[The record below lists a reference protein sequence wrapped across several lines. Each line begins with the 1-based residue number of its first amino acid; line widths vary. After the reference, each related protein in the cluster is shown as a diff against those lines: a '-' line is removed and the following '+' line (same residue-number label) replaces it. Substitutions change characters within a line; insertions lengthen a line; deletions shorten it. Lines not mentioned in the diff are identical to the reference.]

1 MTNIMLFLGGVA
13 LFLYGISMM
22 SDYLKKVGGNKF
34 KQIIEKVVD
43 NPLSAILVGALITA
57 ITGSSS
63 AMVVL
68 IIGLVRA
75 GIINS
80 KQTVGLI
87 LGSNIGSTITAF
99 IISLP
104 ISDYAYL
111 ILFFG
116 VVLMFMGKTKIK
128 NIGGVMIGI
137 SLLFVGLNTMN
148 SGVQPIIENGFEAS
162 RFFNESFLGI
172 TSGFLFGTAFT
183 TIVQSSGATVAIVQ
197 KLYAMNTEIA
207 TISLKAAIPILIGA
221 NIGTTITGVLASLG
235 GNSES
240 RKASYT
246 HIIFNVFIAILFL
259 PLIGPFSNL
268 MTLFETKVLSQYS
281 MATLAF
287 AHLFMNLVGVIIAY
301 FLINQ
306 IVLLTEKLVPDKG
319 EKQRIVFDEKI
330 IEQSPS
336 VALDLS
342 RRGIKYLANLVY
354 EYFILTK
361 EYSFEYS
368 RATSDA
374 SNEYEEEIDEL
385 NGNIHNYLIKI
396 IRKGLSKEDT
406 KDLSTLLD
414 VTKDLERIGDHLT
427 NIIEFFNVRYN
438 ERHDL
443 SEEGKI
449 DLLAL
454 YDILNEMLIEVLKS
468 IDTDFKYTARN
479 INELEAQV
487 DILEK
492 TAKTNFSE
500 RLKAGDFEFYQTSNF
515 TDIVSDL
522 ERIGDHVYNIYNS
535 IIDPMSEKIEITGLK
550 VKGVNRDV

>member
-1 MTNIMLFLGGVA
+1 MTNIMLFLGGIA

-137 SLLFVGLNTMN
+137 SLLFLGLNTMN

-183 TIVQSSGATVAIVQ
+183 TIVQSSSATVAIVQ

-207 TISLKAAIPILIGA
+207 TFSLKAAIPILIGA

-259 PLIGPFSNL
+259 PLIGPFSSL
-268 MTLFETKVLSQYS
+268 MTLFEAKVLSQYS

-306 IVLLTEKLVPDKG
+306 IVFLTEKLVPDKG

-406 KDLSTLLD
+406 KDISTLLD

-492 TAKTNFSE
+492 IAKTNFSE

>member
-87 LGSNIGSTITAF
+87 LGSNIGTTITAF

-137 SLLFVGLNTMN
+137 SLLFMGLNTMN

-183 TIVQSSGATVAIVQ
+183 TIVQSSSATIAIVQ

-207 TISLKAAIPILIGA
+207 TFSLKAAIPILIGA

-259 PLIGPFSNL
+259 PLIGPFSSL

-281 MATLAF
+281 IATLAF

-306 IVLLTEKLVPDKG
+306 IVFLTEKLVPDKG

>member
-87 LGSNIGSTITAF
+87 LGSNIGTTITAF

-111 ILFFG
+111 MLFFG

-137 SLLFVGLNTMN
+137 SLLFMGLNTMN

-183 TIVQSSGATVAIVQ
+183 TIVQSSSATIAIVQ

-207 TISLKAAIPILIGA
+207 TFSLKAAIPILIGA
-221 NIGTTITGVLASLG
+221 NIGTTITGFLASIG

-259 PLIGPFSNL
+259 PLIGPFSSL

-306 IVLLTEKLVPDKG
+306 IVFLTEKLVPDKG
-319 EKQRIVFDEKI
+319 EKQHIVFDEKI

>member
-1 MTNIMLFLGGVA
+1 
-13 LFLYGISMM
+13 MM

-148 SGVQPIIENGFEAS
+148 SGVQPIIKNGFEAS

-197 KLYAMNTEIA
+197 KLYTMNTEIA

-306 IVLLTEKLVPDKG
+306 IVFLTEKLVPDKG

-406 KDLSTLLD
+406 KNLSTLLD

-492 TAKTNFSE
+492 IAKTNFSE

>member
-87 LGSNIGSTITAF
+87 LGSNIGTTITAF

-137 SLLFVGLNTMN
+137 SLLFLGLNTMN
-148 SGVQPIIENGFEAS
+148 SGVLPIIENGFEAS

-183 TIVQSSGATVAIVQ
+183 TIVQSSSATIAIVQ

-207 TISLKAAIPILIGA
+207 TFSLKAAIPILIGA

-259 PLIGPFSNL
+259 PLIGPFSSL

-281 MATLAF
+281 IATLAF

-306 IVLLTEKLVPDKG
+306 IVFLTEKLVPDKG

>member
-1 MTNIMLFLGGVA
+1 MTNIMLFLGGIA

-87 LGSNIGSTITAF
+87 LGSNIGTTITAF

-137 SLLFVGLNTMN
+137 SLLFLGLNTMN

-183 TIVQSSGATVAIVQ
+183 TIVQSSSATVAIVQ

-207 TISLKAAIPILIGA
+207 TFSLKAAIPILIGA

-259 PLIGPFSNL
+259 PLIGPFSSL
-268 MTLFETKVLSQYS
+268 MTLFEAKVLSRYS

-306 IVLLTEKLVPDKG
+306 IVFLTEKLVPDKG

-406 KDLSTLLD
+406 KDISTLLD

-492 TAKTNFSE
+492 IAKTNFSE

>member
-1 MTNIMLFLGGVA
+1 MTNIMLFLGGIA

-148 SGVQPIIENGFEAS
+148 SGVQPIIKNGFEAS

-183 TIVQSSGATVAIVQ
+183 TIVQSSSATVAIVQ

-207 TISLKAAIPILIGA
+207 TFSLKAAIPILIGA

-259 PLIGPFSNL
+259 PLIGPFSSL
-268 MTLFETKVLSQYS
+268 MTLFEAKVLSQYS

-306 IVLLTEKLVPDKG
+306 IVFLTEKLVPDKG

-406 KDLSTLLD
+406 KDISTLLD

-492 TAKTNFSE
+492 IAKTNFSE

>member
-87 LGSNIGSTITAF
+87 LGSNIGTTITAF

-137 SLLFVGLNTMN
+137 SLLFLGLNTMN

-183 TIVQSSGATVAIVQ
+183 TIVQSSSATIAIVQ

-207 TISLKAAIPILIGA
+207 TFSLKAAIPILIGA

-259 PLIGPFSNL
+259 PLIGPFSSL

-306 IVLLTEKLVPDKG
+306 IILLTEKLVPDKG

>member
-87 LGSNIGSTITAF
+87 LGSNIGTTITAF

-137 SLLFVGLNTMN
+137 SLLFLGLNTMN

-183 TIVQSSGATVAIVQ
+183 TIVQSSSATIAIVQ

-207 TISLKAAIPILIGA
+207 TFSLKAAIPILIGA

-259 PLIGPFSNL
+259 PLIGPFSSL

-306 IVLLTEKLVPDKG
+306 IVFLTEKLVPDKG